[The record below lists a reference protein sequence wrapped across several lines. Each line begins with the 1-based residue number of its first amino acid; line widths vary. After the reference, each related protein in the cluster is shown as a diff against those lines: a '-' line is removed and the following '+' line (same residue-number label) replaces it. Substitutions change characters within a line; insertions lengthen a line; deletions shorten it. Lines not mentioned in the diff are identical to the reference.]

1 MKTQTLP
8 GIYVLTRAAQPLP
21 LVFDSPHSGREYPA
35 DFHHSCPRDAL
46 ERAEDSRV
54 DDLVSGAP
62 LHGAALLCALMP
74 RSYIDV
80 NRNSADIDPAL
91 LNEPWRGDFMPSHLS
106 QIGYGLIRRLVRPG
120 QPVYDA
126 PLSAA
131 EINKRIEQYYVPYHD
146 ALDALMDEALY
157 NYGEVWHVN
166 CHSMPANGRTMKKG
180 GRIICMGQPD
190 FVLGDRDGTSCDRDF
205 IAAVRDSLTGMG
217 YRVAINDPYKGV
229 EIVRR
234 HGRPHQG
241 RHSLQLEI
249 NKALYWDEHKN
260 KKSHNY
266 STLKEDIE
274 KLISKTAQFVT
285 GKLHRLAAD

>member
-8 GIYVLTRAAQPLP
+8 GIYTLTRAAQPLP
-21 LVFDSPHSGREYPA
+21 LVLDSPHSGREYPA
-35 DFHHSCPRDAL
+35 DFRHSCSRDAL
-46 ERAEDSRV
+46 ERAEDSYV

-80 NRNSADIDPAL
+80 NRNRADIDPAIL
-91 LNEPWRGDFMPSHLS
+91 AGAWNGDIMPSHLS

-120 QPVYDA
+120 MPVYDA
-126 PLSAA
+126 PLPAD
-131 EINKRIEQYYVPYHD
+131 EINRRIDSYYVPYHD
-146 ALDALMDEALY
+146 ALDALVEEALY
-157 NYGEVWHVN
+157 NFGEVWHIN
-166 CHSMPANGRTMKKG
+166 CHSMPSHGRTLKKHG
-180 GRIICMGQPD
+180 KVFCAGQAD
-190 FVLGDRDGTSCDRDF
+190 FVLGDRDGTSTARDF
-205 IAAVRDSLTGMG
+205 LFAVRDALTAMG
-217 YRVAINDPYKGV
+217 YRVAVNDPYKGV

-249 NKALYWDEHKN
+249 NKALYWDEYKN
-260 KKSHNY
+260 KKSPNY
-266 STLKEDIE
+266 SALKEDIE

-285 GKLHRLAAD
+285 GRLHRLAAD